1 MGDSHFRPNS
11 WGSIDDP
18 NFYLAGFI
26 LLEMDIE
33 TIRAIGIATLILL
46 LTSVLLAVLLL
57 LFYARRIRAL
67 NIPADATF
75 VETLHYT
82 PLLVA
87 IAIDLLDFGL
97 DILAAPLSWVI
108 LDWLG
113 LKALRGVATV
123 EALIPGTQ
131 IIPTMTLCWF
141 GVRLLGIRY

>member
-1 MGDSHFRPNS
+1 
-11 WGSIDDP
+11 
-18 NFYLAGFI
+18 
-26 LLEMDIE
+26 MDIE
-33 TIRAIGIATLILL
+33 TIRAIGIATLVLL
-46 LTSVLLAVLLL
+46 LTSLLLGVLLL
-57 LFYARRIRAL
+57 LFYARRIRSL
-67 NIPADATF
+67 KIPDDATF

-87 IAIDLLDFGL
+87 IAIDLLDLGL

-131 IIPTMTLCWF
+131 IIPTMTLCWL